1 MNSPFLC
8 LVFVKTPLQ
17 EVAQCSKV
25 HLGLLS
31 FLGLTTCL
39 RLDFLKINPKGGFLG
54 TTRALDET
62 ETFTTNICFGKVLAE
77 LDSE

>member
-17 EVAQCSKV
+17 EVVQCLKV

-31 FLGLTTCL
+31 FFGLTTCL
-39 RLDFLKINPKGGFLG
+39 TLDIFKIHPKQGFLG
-54 TTRALDET
+54 ITRALDET
-62 ETFTTNICFGKVLAE
+62 ETFTTSICFGKVLAE
-77 LDSE
+77 LDLE